1 MTNTPGCFR
10 SRSAFTLIELLT
22 VIAIIGVLAAILI
35 PVSGTVRA
43 SARNATCLSNQ
54 RQIVGAMH
62 LHAADNR
69 GFLPVASRESPSS
82 TRWVRDPTFTVYLP
96 LVQRSGSGS
105 GKWENNIFVC
115 PSVVNNAGQSGDDLR
130 VTYAASAALYGPNG
144 TGALG
149 IGSGKF
155 TQRQMSTIVNPAR
168 TVLLFDGKLILADTH
183 TNYSYYWHEVS
194 PDTQVAAKDTVRTHF
209 LHAGSMNVA
218 MVDGSARGMT
228 HAEFALMTEGRWR
241 GIE

>member
-1 MTNTPGCFR
+1 MANTPGSIR
-10 SRSAFTLIELLT
+10 AQAAFTLIELLA

-35 PVSGTVRA
+35 PLTGAVRA
-43 SARNATCLSNQ
+43 SARSATCLSNQ
-54 RQIVGAMH
+54 RQIVGALH
-62 LHAADNR
+62 LFAADNK
-69 GFLPVASRESPSS
+69 GLLPVASRESPSS

-96 LVQRSGSGS
+96 MMQRSGSGS

-115 PSVVNNAGQSGDDLR
+115 PSVVNNAGKSGDDLR
-130 VTYAASAALYGPNG
+130 VTYAASAALYGSNEA
-144 TGALG
+144 GAFG

-155 TQRQMSTIVNPAR
+155 TQRRMSTIASPSR

-194 PDTQVAAKDTVRTHF
+194 ADTTLSPQNTVRTHF

-218 MVDGSARGMT
+218 MVDGSVRGMS
-228 HAEFALMTEGRWR
+228 HAEFAGMTEGRWR